1 MRNILVFIRGRSL
14 FEDRLLLEE
23 IYSLS
28 HLLYTLDTGRKLNE
42 NKTFKKM
49 SSERL
54 VKYLPDR
61 FFTKFN

>member
-1 MRNILVFIRGRSL
+1 MRNVSVFIRGRTL
-14 FEDRLLLEE
+14 FEDRRLLEE
-23 IYSLS
+23 IYYLS

-49 SSERL
+49 SSERF

>member
-14 FEDRLLLEE
+14 FENRLLLEE
-23 IYSLS
+23 IYYLS
-28 HLLYTLDTGRKLNE
+28 HLLYTLDTGSKLNE

>member
-1 MRNILVFIRGRSL
+1 MRNILVFIRGRRL
-14 FEDRLLLEE
+14 FEDRLKLEE
-23 IYSLS
+23 IYYLS